1 MKIYALVIV
10 FVLST
15 IPSVAEEFSINQE
28 TLQEINEALEAHKQ
42 HYQARKTIKE
52 LQDILEEYRKPEP
65 KQKPF
70 KSLMAIELAHRLL
83 KETEEIV

>member
-28 TLQEINEALEAHKQ
+28 TLQEINEALEAHK